1 MKSDR
6 IVSIDI
12 LRGLVM
18 VLMALD
24 HVRDY
29 FHINAFAGNFPE
41 NMDSTTPI
49 LFFTR
54 IITHFCAPVFVFLAG
69 TSAFLYGQ
77 NKSKKQLTKF
87 LITRGL
93 WLIVV
98 EITINNLLWWFDIT
112 YGLINLQV
120 IWAIGCSMICLG
132 FAIYLPK
139 KVLIA
144 LGLLIVFG
152 HNLLDR
158 IVLEGQS
165 PLNILWYILHQSN
178 GISIGENRFLYFS
191 YPILPW
197 IGVMLLGYAFGTFYR
212 KGFNEAIRH
221 KYLIYIGLSA
231 TLLFFILRGINI
243 YGDLA
248 PWANQETVSK
258 TVISFFKITKY
269 PPSLVFVL
277 MTLGPAFLFLYAVE
291 KTKLRFASLFITF
304 GRVPFF
310 YYILHI
316 LVIHLG
322 AIIGLLLTGKD
333 WKLMILDNVT
343 MNSGI
348 LKGYGYPLWAVYV
361 IWIAIVL
368 LLYPICKWYMNY
380 KKANKDKWWLGY
392 L

>member
-1 MKSDR
+1 M
-6 IVSIDI
+6 
-12 LRGLVM
+12 
-18 VLMALD
+18 
-24 HVRDY
+24 
-29 FHINAFAGNFPE
+29 
-41 NMDSTTPI
+41 
-49 LFFTR
+49 
-54 IITHFCAPVFVFLAG
+54 
-69 TSAFLYGQ
+69 
-77 NKSKKQLTKF
+77 
-87 LITRGL
+87 

-112 YGLINLQV
+112 YSLINLQV
-120 IWAIGCSMICLG
+120 IWAIGCSMIFLG
-132 FAIYLPK
+132 LAIHLPK
-139 KVLIA
+139 KVLLA
-144 LGLLIVFG
+144 LGLIIVFG
-152 HNLLDR
+152 HNLLDG
-158 IVLEGQS
+158 IVMQGQK
-165 PLNILWYILHQSN
+165 PLSILWYMFHQIN
-178 GISIGENRFLYFS
+178 GISVGENRLLVFS

-243 YGDLA
+243 YGDLT

-368 LLYPICKWYMNY
+368 LLYPICKRYMNY